1 MSVVEQ
7 LSSRTRISVNLEGV
21 TVRLT
26 IGSRSVS
33 LDYDTANRLAVLLR
47 GYGREAKR
55 NAGDVSLK
63 IVGFAHLTDGVMEEL
78 KAQKNSIGTSIYAL
92 RNK

>member
-1 MSVVEQ
+1 MTIEQ
-7 LSSRTRISVNLEGV
+7 LTPRTPIQVRTEGV
-21 TVRLT
+21 NVVLT
-26 IGSRSVS
+26 IGNRSVS

-63 IVGFAHLTDGVMEEL
+63 VIGFANLTDGVMEEL
-78 KAQKNSIGTSIYAL
+78 KAQKNNIGTSIYPL
-92 RNK
+92 RKQL

>member
-7 LSSRTRISVNLEGV
+7 LSTRTRISVNLEGV

-26 IGSRSVS
+26 IGSRAVS

>member
-7 LSSRTRISVNLEGV
+7 LSRRAPISVRVEGI
-21 TVRLT
+21 TVVLT
-26 IGSRSVS
+26 LGNRSVS

-63 IVGFAHLTDGVMEEL
+63 IVGFAHLTDGVMDEL

>member
-1 MSVVEQ
+1 MTVEQ

-63 IVGFAHLTDGVMEEL
+63 IVGFAHLTDGVMDEL